1 MAILQN
7 LVMPIWTKCSDSF
20 LWDFYWFMRHVYIH
34 KWYLWHRKYSAEINT
49 FNDALAAV
57 NNSYALA
64 DLATCWNRRRRPA
77 VAFVRRAART
87 IQNTSAR
94 SQRRYTFYQRAHLP
108 RVMAAGKDS
117 RRISTKMV
125 TIDTGRYSRSRALAG
140 KKSAANASRA
150 NNTPRRQYSRPRN
163 NWLPRAIVAAGTE
176 RWRSPARVS
185 SSPGALRR
193 ICTARFRRFRA
204 NHILS
209 GKK

>member
-1 MAILQN
+1 M
-7 LVMPIWTKCSDSF
+7 
-20 LWDFYWFMRHVYIH
+20 
-34 KWYLWHRKYSAEINT
+34 

-57 NNSYALA
+57 NNSYALT
-64 DLATCWNRRRRPA
+64 DLATCWNRRRPA

-94 SQRRYTFYQRAHLP
+94 SQRRYTFYRRAHL
-108 RVMAAGKDS
+108 RVMAAGKDTS
-117 RRISTKMV
+117 HQYQDGNDRHR
-125 TIDTGRYSRSRALAG
+125 RYSRSRALAG

-193 ICTARFRRFRA
+193 ICTTRFRRLFRA

-209 GKK
+209 GKKKNINRIRIFLLK